1 MSENGR
7 MLTVRPTG
15 AVLGATIEGLD
26 LSRPMSDGEFAQV
39 LTALGRHGVLRFPD
53 QHLDSRALKA
63 FSERFGDIQGSISGS
78 SGHDPEVPE
87 VGFLSNVMENGRYI
101 GLPDAGQ
108 DWHTDMSYR
117 DVMGFVN
124 VLYGVTIP
132 RRDGM
137 VLGGTEFSNM
147 HAAYEGLPEDVKTSL
162 RDATAV
168 HDFEKFWEHMRRDK
182 ASTRPP
188 LTDEQRRRRP
198 PVTHPVFMTHPITG
212 RKVLYANPGYT
223 TRINGLSARE
233 SDEML
238 EFLFTHQLQERYR
251 YLFTWSE
258 RDVLIWEHFGTIHR
272 AIADYGPD
280 EYRLMKRCQVMATKI
295 LDPQFVQGALGEHA
309 GV

>member
-1 MSENGR
+1 M
-7 MLTVRPTG
+7 MTVTPTG

-26 LSRPMSDGEFAQV
+26 LSRPLSDAEFADV
-39 LTALGRHGVLRFPD
+39 LVALGRHGVLRFPD
-53 QHLDSRALKA
+53 QSLDSRALKE
-63 FSERFGDIQGSISGS
+63 FSERFGDIQGSISGN
-78 SGHDPEVPE
+78 SGHDRDVPE

-124 VLYGVTIP
+124 VLYGVMVP
-132 RRDGM
+132 RRNGAA
-137 VLGGTEFSNM
+137 LGGTEFSNM
-147 HAAYEGLPEDVKTSL
+147 HAAYDALPDDLKTRL
-162 RDATAV
+162 ADAIAV
-168 HDFEKFWEHMRRDK
+168 HDFEKFWEHMRQDK
-182 ASTRPP
+182 ASTRPA

-233 SDEML
+233 SDETL
-238 EFLFTHQLQERYR
+238 AFLFAHQLEDRFRYTH
-251 YLFTWSE
+251 TWTE
-258 RDVLIWEHFGTIHR
+258 RDVLVWDHFGTIHR

-280 EYRLMKRCQVMATKI
+280 ELRLMKRCQVMATKI
-295 LDPQFVQGALGEHA
+295 LEPDFVRGALNAIHR
-309 GV
+309 

>member
-1 MSENGR
+1 
-7 MLTVRPTG
+7 MLTVTPID

-26 LSRPMSDGEFAQV
+26 LSRPLGDREFAQV
-39 LTALGRHGVLRFPD
+39 LTALGRYGVLRFPE
-53 QHLDSRALKA
+53 QQLDSRALKV
-63 FSERFGDIQGSISGS
+63 FSERFGDIQGSISGN
-78 SGHDPEVPE
+78 SGHDREVPE
-87 VGFLSNVMENGRYI
+87 VGFLSNVMEDGKYI

-124 VLYGVTIP
+124 VLYGVLIP
-132 RRDGM
+132 RRDGR
-137 VLGGTEFSNM
+137 VLGGTEFANM
-147 HAAYEGLPEDVKTSL
+147 HAAYEGLPDDVKTRL
-162 RDATAV
+162 RDATAT

-182 ASTRPP
+182 ASTRPA
-188 LTDEQRRRRP
+188 LTDEQRKRRP

-238 EFLFTHQLQERYR
+238 EFLFTHQLQDRYR

-258 RDVLIWEHFGTIHR
+258 RDVLVWEHFGTIHR

-295 LDPQFVQGALGEHA
+295 LDPGFVRAALGEKVTA
-309 GV
+309 DAAR

>member
-1 MSENGR
+1 
-7 MLTVRPTG
+7 MLTVTPTC

-26 LSRPMSDGEFAQV
+26 LARPLRDSEFAQV
-39 LTALGRHGVLRFPD
+39 LVALGRHGVLRFPD

-63 FSERFGDIQGSISGS
+63 FSERFGDIQGSISGN
-78 SGHDPEVPE
+78 SGHDREVPE

-108 DWHTDMSYR
+108 DWHTDLSYR

-132 RRDGM
+132 RRAGT

-147 HAAYEGLPEDVKTSL
+147 HAAYEGLPDEVKARL

-168 HDFEKFWEHMRRDK
+168 HDFEKFWEHMRQDK
-182 ASTRPP
+182 ASTRPA

-223 TRINGLSARE
+223 IRIHDLPARE
-233 SDEML
+233 NDELL
-238 EFLFTHQLQERYR
+238 EFLFAHQLQAKYR
-251 YLFTWSE
+251 YTHTWTE
-258 RDVLIWEHFGTIHR
+258 RDVLVWDHFGTIHR

-295 LDPQFVQGALGEHA
+295 LDPDFVRRALGAQVPAHA
-309 GV
+309 AR

>member
-1 MSENGR
+1 

-53 QHLDSRALKA
+53 QNLDSRALKA
-63 FSERFGDIQGSISGS
+63 FSERFGDIQGSISGN

-87 VGFLSNVMENGRYI
+87 VGFLSNIMENGRYI

-124 VLYGVTIP
+124 VLYGLTIP
-132 RRDGM
+132 RRNGI

-147 HAAYEGLPEDVKTSL
+147 HAAYEGLPDEIKVRL

-182 ASTRPP
+182 ASTRPA

-198 PVTHPVFMTHPITG
+198 PVTHPVFRTHPITG
-212 RKVLYANPGYT
+212 RTVLYANPGYT
-223 TRINGLSARE
+223 TRINGLSPSE

-238 EFLFTHQLQERYR
+238 EFLFTHQLEASYR
-251 YLFTWSE
+251 YLYTWTE
-258 RDVLIWEHFGTIHR
+258 RDVLVWDHFGTIHR

-280 EYRLMKRCQVMATKI
+280 EHRWMKRCQVMATKI
-295 LDPQFVQGALGEHA
+295 LDPDFVRRALGEHVA
-309 GV
+309 THAAR

>member
-1 MSENGR
+1 
-7 MLTVRPTG
+7 MLTVTPTG

-26 LSRPMSDGEFAQV
+26 LSRPLGASEFAEV
-39 LTALGRHGVLRFPD
+39 LVALGRHGVLRFPD
-53 QHLDSRALKA
+53 QHLDSRALKV
-63 FSERFGDIQGSISGS
+63 FSERFGDIQGSISGNA
-78 SGHDPEVPE
+78 GHDREVPE
-87 VGFLSNVMENGRYI
+87 VGFLSNVMEDGRYI

-124 VLYGVTIP
+124 VLYGVIIP
-132 RRDGM
+132 RRNGR
-137 VLGGTEFSNM
+137 VLGGTEFCNM
-147 HAAYEGLPEDVKTSL
+147 HAAYEGLPDAVKVTL
-162 RDATAV
+162 RDATAT

-198 PVTHPVFMTHPITG
+198 PVTHPLFMDHPITG

-223 TRINGLSARE
+223 IRINELSARE

-238 EFLFTHQLQERYR
+238 EFLFAHQLQEQYR
-251 YLFTWSE
+251 YTHTWTE
-258 RDVLIWEHFGTIHR
+258 RDVLVWDHFGTIHR

-295 LDPQFVQGALGEHA
+295 LDPAFVRAALGA
-309 GV
+309 QVPA